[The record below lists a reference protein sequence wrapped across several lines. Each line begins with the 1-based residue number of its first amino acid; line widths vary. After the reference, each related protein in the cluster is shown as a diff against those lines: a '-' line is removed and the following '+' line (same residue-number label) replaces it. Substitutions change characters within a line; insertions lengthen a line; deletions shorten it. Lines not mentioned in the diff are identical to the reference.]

1 MRRHLS
7 RLNMPRSWPIE
18 RKKTKWIT
26 RPNPGPHSLDMCM
39 PLGLLLKE
47 VLKCAKTTRETK
59 EILNQGLVKVDN
71 KIRKDYKFPVGLMDI
86 LGIQNINYRILV
98 NKKGRFVL
106 HKITK
111 EESNVKPR
119 KIIGKTSLKNK
130 AIQINFLDGSNKIL
144 KKDAYS
150 VSDTLLFDLEKNEIK
165 DHLKLEKDGII
176 YLVKGKYI
184 GQVGVIKSI
193 EKSNS
198 LSPKKITFSV
208 GAKTFETFK
217 DYALVIGKD
226 KPVISVQA
234 SEK

>member
-1 MRRHLS
+1 MKRHLS

-26 RPNPGPHSLDMCM
+26 RPNPGPHSLDMGI

-47 VLKCAKTTRETK
+47 VLKYSKTTKETK

-71 KIRKDYKFPVGLMDI
+71 KIRKDYKFPVGLMDT
-86 LGIQNINYRILV
+86 LVIQNICYRVLV
-98 NKKGRFVL
+98 NKKGKFVL

-111 EESNVKPR
+111 EESNTKPR
-119 KIIGKTSLKNK
+119 KIIGKTTLRNK
-130 AIQINFLDGSNKIL
+130 TTQINFSDGSNKLL

-150 VSDTLLFDLEKNEIK
+150 VSDTLLFDLEKNEVK
-165 DHLKLEKDGII
+165 DHLRLEEGSII
-176 YLVKGKYI
+176 YLLKGKYI
-184 GQVGVIKSI
+184 GQVGVVKSI

-198 LSPKKITFSV
+198 LNPKKITFSI
-208 GAKTFETFK
+208 GAKTFETLK

-226 KPVISVQA
+226 KPLISVQA
-234 SEK
+234 NEK